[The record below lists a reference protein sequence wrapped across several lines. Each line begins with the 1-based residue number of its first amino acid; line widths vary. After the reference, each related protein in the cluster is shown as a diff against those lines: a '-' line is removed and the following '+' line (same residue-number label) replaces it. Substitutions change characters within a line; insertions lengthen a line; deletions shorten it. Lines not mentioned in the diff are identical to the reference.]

1 MGCVSDAGGATAR
14 SNRMEDRPM
23 SKDYSAAAD
32 WVERDMTLPQ
42 SSMSARRAQAAADL
56 GRDLLARAGGRHPLP
71 EDRRLAATVQVK

>member
-42 SSMSARRAQAAADL
+42 SSMSARRAQAAADC

-71 EDRRLAATVQVK
+71 EDRRLAAMAR